1 MAVYRYLK
9 VDIPKEHVTIERQSD
24 GKPALIK
31 YVLEAPYN
39 REKGYAE
46 PKRTTIGHQCPD
58 DKSKMYPT
66 SQYVK
71 IFPKEWETV
80 SGKRTVPTIKRMGIF
95 SICQAIN
102 MKTGIKDLL
111 DTAFGAG
118 VSNAV
123 MDFAMYSILHRS
135 NAADSFESQMH
146 NQLLYSSSEGHNDTW
161 YSEMFDRRLPKEQI
175 LLFKKNW
182 IKQCKEEDVESV
194 WLCIDGSNDDC
205 RSEGVTIAENGP
217 AKSGGTSTPIVSF
230 TYAVTDTGLPVCFD
244 TYHGGLVDC
253 REMQKILDDITH
265 CGITVK
271 GVILDRGYCNS
282 QVLEY
287 LNGREI
293 PYIIMVKGE
302 PQGLMEITQ
311 KFGNTIK
318 LNAEYLVPGAYLF
331 GVQGK
336 CQLFQDYKHEDYVT
350 LFYDYANG
358 SDRITALL
366 KNLYRAMDKANADI
380 RKGVRDPQIDKKYE
394 SMIEI
399 VTKTDES
406 DRRRRVRYAAV
417 NASGLQKALDEKGL
431 YSVVSSKQMSAG
443 QVHERYASRDESEI
457 QFRFVKSQLGYGQ
470 TRVQSDASVYA
481 RFLVGFVAA
490 ILRYEIWQAAKAL
503 DLKTSQMLIEIDRM
517 EMERINGVYTYTHTE
532 KEAVRKLFGKLTP
545 RTDVTALIDDS
556 VKLENDRIAGR
567 MPVLRHRKT
576 GPKSG
581 SHHKQYDSDGNVVK
595 KTGGVAKGTK
605 RPDFNKDGTP
615 RKKPGTKPGTKLG
628 KYNKDGS
635 VRKKPGPKPGSHHAK
650 ADAQP
655 E

>member
-46 PKRTTIGHQCPD
+46 PKRTTIGH
-58 DKSKMYPT
+58 
-66 SQYVK
+66 
-71 IFPKEWETV
+71 WETV

-146 NQLLYSSSEGHNDTW
+146 NQLLYSGSEGHNDTW

-230 TYAVTDTGLPVCFD
+230 TYAVTDTGLPVYFD

-271 GVILDRGYCNS
+271 GVILDPS
-282 QVLEY
+282 
-287 LNGREI
+287 
-293 PYIIMVKGE
+293 
-302 PQGLMEITQ
+302 
-311 KFGNTIK
+311 
-318 LNAEYLVPGAYLF
+318 
-331 GVQGK
+331 
-336 CQLFQDYKHEDYVT
+336 
-350 LFYDYANG
+350 
-358 SDRITALL
+358 
-366 KNLYRAMDKANADI
+366 
-380 RKGVRDPQIDKKYE
+380 
-394 SMIEI
+394 
-399 VTKTDES
+399 
-406 DRRRRVRYAAV
+406 
-417 NASGLQKALDEKGL
+417 
-431 YSVVSSKQMSAG
+431 VSSSRTTNMRTMSPCSTITPMDQIGSQRFLRTCTG
-443 QVHERYASRDESEI
+443 QWTRQTPTSAKESEI
-457 QFRFVKSQLGYGQ
+457 LRS
-470 TRVQSDASVYA
+470 TRSTRA
-481 RFLVGFVAA
+481 
-490 ILRYEIWQAAKAL
+490 
-503 DLKTSQMLIEIDRM
+503 
-517 EMERINGVYTYTHTE
+517 
-532 KEAVRKLFGKLTP
+532 
-545 RTDVTALIDDS
+545 
-556 VKLENDRIAGR
+556 
-567 MPVLRHRKT
+567 
-576 GPKSG
+576 
-581 SHHKQYDSDGNVVK
+581 
-595 KTGGVAKGTK
+595 
-605 RPDFNKDGTP
+605 
-615 RKKPGTKPGTKLG
+615 
-628 KYNKDGS
+628 
-635 VRKKPGPKPGSHHAK
+635 
-650 ADAQP
+650 
-655 E
+655 